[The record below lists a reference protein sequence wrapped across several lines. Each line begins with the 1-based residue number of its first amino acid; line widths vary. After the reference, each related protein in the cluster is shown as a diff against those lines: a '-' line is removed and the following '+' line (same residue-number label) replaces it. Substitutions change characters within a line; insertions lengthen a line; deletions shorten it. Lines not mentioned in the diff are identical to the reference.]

1 MMVMSIM
8 RFEGD
13 PDELRE
19 RMTDLEKVAERLAP
33 EMGGISSTVVRTDD
47 GLMIV
52 NLWKDEQARHKMA
65 DHPEIQAAVRDA
77 GLPAPHADGYEVL
90 AHRTADHAATV

>member
-8 RFEGD
+8 RIEGD
-13 PDELRE
+13 PDDLRE
-19 RMTDLEKVAERLAP
+19 RMTDLEKVVERIAP

-65 DHPEIQAAVRDA
+65 EHPEVQAAVRAA
-77 GLPAPHADGYEVL
+77 GLPAPHAEGYEVL
-90 AHRTADHAATV
+90 AHRTADQTANA